1 MFYPMFYIKEED
13 IKTGGLVSPGNSG
26 WHEAAN
32 NTDLSLNL
40 YTAMAV
46 EIGMAADSFIYNLLH
61 GRICGLVYGLV
72 YTKIKLNG
80 LVYGMVYGLVFYGL
94 VLHGL

>member
-1 MFYPMFYIKEED
+1 MVYGLAYGMVY
-13 IKTGGLVSPGNSG
+13 GLVSPSNSG

-46 EIGMAADSFIYNLLH
+46 EIGMAIDEHYLQPSPWPMAQSMAWFMALSKACSIVQLPYLH
-61 GRICGLVYGLV
+61 IS
-72 YTKIKLNG
+72 
-80 LVYGMVYGLVFYGL
+80 
-94 VLHGL
+94 

>member
-1 MFYPMFYIKEED
+1 MFYLMFYIKEED

-46 EIGMAADSFIYNLLH
+46 EIGMAIDDIIYNLVL
-61 GRICGLVYGLV
+61 GLVYGLV
-72 YTKIKLNG
+72 FG
-80 LVYGMVYGLVFYGL
+80 LAWSMAWYMA
-94 VLHGL
+94 

>member
-1 MFYPMFYIKEED
+1 MVYGLAY
-13 IKTGGLVSPGNSG
+13 GLVYGLVSPGNSG

-46 EIGMAADSFIYNLLH
+46 EIGRAMEDIIYKLA
-61 GRICGLVYGLV
+61 YGLV
-72 YTKIKLNG
+72 SGLAWSVALYMARYMASSRVLTKASWHQVQL
-80 LVYGMVYGLVFYGL
+80 
-94 VLHGL
+94 